1 MPNEAKYQLSINKRA
16 SSVLK
21 DFNDF
26 KAFIEYSND
35 MNDTHKNI
43 DVFNPNKKGKVLFVF
58 DDMIVDMLCNKKLN
72 PI

>member
-1 MPNEAKYQLSINKRA
+1 MPNEAKYQLSINKRE

-35 MNDTHKNI
+35 MNDTHKDI
-43 DVFNPNKKGKVLFVF
+43 DVFNPNKKGKILFVF